1 MKYSSRELKLFNLF
15 ALFLFGLGGV
25 FFTVGITQ
33 LALQPKNEYIVSKS
47 LMNADPKGKGAVT
60 NAPAVHQKN
69 TNADDLI
76 TMEGMNLSAVSN
88 GLIGAV
94 FMVLSFL
101 LNSVLLRV
109 MRQDGKDFK
118 AKHHRKKG

>member
-33 LALQPKNEYIVSKS
+33 LELQPKNEYVVSKS
-47 LMNADPKGKGAVT
+47 LMNADPKGKSVVKNEPT
-60 NAPAVHQKN
+60 VHQKK
-69 TNADDLI
+69 TNIDDVI
-76 TMEGMNLSAVSN
+76 TMQGMNLSAVSN

-109 MRQDGKDFK
+109 MRQDGKDVK
-118 AKHHRKKG
+118 ARLHSKKV